1 MLYKVT
7 SWLNLHPCNVIFF
20 SKQVMCCYPPFLH
33 DRLRYALTLPPS
45 SLFTLP
51 SSQPPLPVHH
61 SRSTRSNLPRSICR
75 RGRRQQSRTCG
86 RCWWVPAVR
95 VVLTSSTPRLLPPP
109 RRSMRRRSLRIQLLS
124 VHPSRRADFLR
135 RREWF
140 IGTGLDLLPSS
151 RSRRPQYH
159 RRCRLLRRIH
169 VRLHHDDEDS
179 LSTCRG
185 IVDGFDYAPI
195 LDNLQ
200 AIASNRRIEYGGD
213 EELYTIDSCFGFTP
227 SEIRYTFRNYPDSF
241 LRRTDYH
248 QDWFKTQIPKKL
260 LWVYQSASALRVSFH
275 W

>member
-1 MLYKVT
+1 M
-7 SWLNLHPCNVIFF
+7 
-20 SKQVMCCYPPFLH
+20 
-33 DRLRYALTLPPS
+33 
-45 SLFTLP
+45 
-51 SSQPPLPVHH
+51 
-61 SRSTRSNLPRSICR
+61 
-75 RGRRQQSRTCG
+75 
-86 RCWWVPAVR
+86 R
-95 VVLTSSTPRLLPPP
+95 VVSTSSTPRLLPPP

-185 IVDGFDYAPI
+185 IFDGFDYAPI

-213 EELYTIDSCFGFTP
+213 EEFYTIDSCFGFTP

-248 QDWFKTQIPKKL
+248 QD
-260 LWVYQSASALRVSFH
+260 
-275 W
+275 